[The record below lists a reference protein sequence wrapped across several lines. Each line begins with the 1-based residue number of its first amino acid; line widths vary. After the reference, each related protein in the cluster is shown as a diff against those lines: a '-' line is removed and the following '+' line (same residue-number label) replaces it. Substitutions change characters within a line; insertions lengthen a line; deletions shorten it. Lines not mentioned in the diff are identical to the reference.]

1 MSTFHVKKNSE
12 NILKFF
18 FFYIY
23 RQIAQII
30 CATIKRSWIKTL
42 IPAFLLYII
51 HIYLFYLNTMMIGAL
66 KIPFKIA

>member
-1 MSTFHVKKNSE
+1 MSTFHVKKSC
-12 NILKFF
+12 

-42 IPAFLLYII
+42 IPVFLLYII

>member
-12 NILKFF
+12 NILKF

>member
-12 NILKFF
+12 NILNF